1 MDVIERF
8 RPDDPPTID
17 LNFFS
22 HESNKEKKQRVK
34 VRPSVQKEKL
44 HIRPPCQIVQSRKR
58 KIGEKVALTHKD
70 GRAVV

>member
-17 LNFFS
+17 PNFFPR
-22 HESNKEKKQRVK
+22 KAIRKKTASGG
-34 VRPSVQKEKL
+34 PSVQKEKL

-58 KIGEKVALTHKD
+58 KIGEKVALTNKD